1 MVGTVGSF
9 ASNEDMSQAP
19 TFVETVMSLCT
30 VRGVTVGSRR
40 QFEEMNRAIE
50 KNDIHPHL
58 DKTSFKL
65 EEAREAYEFL
75 WERKHFGKVVVQIAE

>member
-9 ASNEDMSQAP
+9 ASNEDTSHAP
-19 TFVETVMSLCT
+19 TFIETVTSLCT
-30 VRGVTVGSRR
+30 MRGVTVGSRR

-50 KNDIHPHL
+50 GNDIHPHL
-58 DKTSFKL
+58 DKRLFKL